1 MLDNRMKV
9 VLKDNVS
16 LPRDVEDKI
25 DKREIF
31 VISCNEEKEKYYCAS
46 GEERFFLSYD
56 DIEEIYHTEEV

>member
-1 MLDNRMKV
+1 MKV

-25 DKREIF
+25 DKKEIF
-31 VISCNEEKEKYYCAS
+31 VISRNEEKEKYYCAS